1 MIEYEG
7 RVFRPPS
14 EAYSLIVQV
23 TIGCSHNKCTFCDM
37 YKEKRFRVRKLEEVK
52 ADFDEA
58 RRMYRRVS
66 RIFLAD
72 GDALMCRPEHM
83 AEILRYI
90 KKLFPECERVTS
102 YGSPASILCKK
113 QEDLNMLHDLGLEMI
128 YLGLESGSDEVLR
141 RVNKGETADEI
152 VRAGLMVKEAGILI
166 SDIDPE
172 DVDMPFG
179 TMAGAGVIFGT
190 TGGVTEA
197 VLRHISDNKRGNG
210 IEYQSV
216 RGLKGVK
223 EVDIPFGE
231 KTLHIGVVS
240 GLGNAEKLIERVKA
254 GEHFDFIEVMA
265 CPGGC
270 INGAGQPFVHEAEKQ
285 ARSHGLYNADRMCS
299 IKSSE
304 ENPLMTS
311 LYDGLLKGKV
321 HELLHVEY
329 KK

>member
-1 MIEYEG
+1 MFEYEG

-37 YKEKRFRVRKLEEVK
+37 YKEKRFRVRKLEDVK

-58 RRMYRRVS
+58 RRMYRRVD

-113 QEDLNMLHDLGLEMI
+113 QEDLNLLHELGLEMI

-152 VRAGLMVKEAGILI
+152 VEL
-166 SDIDPE
+166 
-172 DVDMPFG
+172 
-179 TMAGAGVIFGT
+179 
-190 TGGVTEA
+190 
-197 VLRHISDNKRGNG
+197 
-210 IEYQSV
+210 
-216 RGLKGVK
+216 
-223 EVDIPFGE
+223 
-231 KTLHIGVVS
+231 
-240 GLGNAEKLIERVKA
+240 
-254 GEHFDFIEVMA
+254 
-265 CPGGC
+265 
-270 INGAGQPFVHEAEKQ
+270 
-285 ARSHGLYNADRMCS
+285 
-299 IKSSE
+299 SE
-304 ENPLMTS
+304 EHAVKTAEALSRMKPEYIGLLTLLFELPTPLMRDWQEGRFYLMNPIEIAHET
-311 LYDGLLKGKV
+311 LILLEHIDSEGSIFRANHASNYVNLAGTLNRDRDAMCQRLRQALEGKV
-321 HELLHVEY
+321 KFRSESFRAR
-329 KK
+329 

>member
-58 RRMYRRVS
+58 RRMYRRVG

-90 KKLFPECERVTS
+90 KKVFPECERVTS

-113 QEDLNMLHDLGLEMI
+113 QEDLNMLHDLGLDMI

-141 RVNKGETADEI
+141 RINKGETADEI
-152 VRAGLMVKEAGILI
+152 VHAGLMVKEAGMKL
-166 SDIDPE
+166 S
-172 DVDMPFG
+172 
-179 TMAGAGVIFGT
+179 
-190 TGGVTEA
+190 VTCIA
-197 VLRHISDNKRGNG
+197 
-210 IEYQSV
+210 
-216 RGLKGVK
+216 
-223 EVDIPFGE
+223 
-231 KTLHIGVVS
+231 
-240 GLGNAEKLIERVKA
+240 GLGSLELSEEHAIKTAEALSRMKPEYIGLLTLMVEPGTPLYDWVHDGSFRLLDQHQVLK
-254 GEHFDFIEVMA
+254 ETELLVQHFDS
-265 CPGGC
+265 PGSVFRMNHASNYLDLRGT
-270 INGAGQPFVHEAEKQ
+270 
-285 ARSHGLYNADRMCS
+285 LNADRDALLSS
-299 IKSSE
+299 IRRAEQDLSCLRPESWR
-304 ENPLMTS
+304 
-311 LYDGLLKGKV
+311 GL
-321 HELLHVEY
+321 
-329 KK
+329 